1 MKCSKCGGNL
11 NYVEEVSGS
20 FVSEVDEFGEIM
32 DSEYYGDSWNFLE
45 CEKCNHRPAYNFNN
59 EGKIVLMEEFKL
71 KNTKRIFLL
80 IGPSGSGKDTLGE
93 HLKSKGIPELV
104 SHTTRK
110 MREGEIDGV
119 NYHFITKEKFNKIE
133 RIEES
138 NYSGNFYAL
147 SKSEVDSKLKEFNS
161 VFAIVD
167 INGYEQIKEK
177 YPEETVSIYIEVT
190 LDEMAYRM
198 RQRGDKKEDIAKRI
212 SNAILTDE
220 LSNGKECD
228 YIIRNEDGLFNLSKE
243 ALDKIIIL
251 ESVY

>member
-1 MKCSKCGGNL
+1 MK
-11 NYVEEVSGS
+11 
-20 FVSEVDEFGEIM
+20 
-32 DSEYYGDSWNFLE
+32 
-45 CEKCNHRPAYNFNN
+45 NN
-59 EGKIVLMEEFKL
+59 KK
-71 KNTKRIFLL
+71 IFLL

-93 HLKSKGIPELV
+93 YLKSKGIPELV

-110 MREGEIDGV
+110 MRDGEIDGI
-119 NYHFITKEKFNKIE
+119 NYHFISEEEFNKIE

-138 NYSGNFYAL
+138 KYSGNFYAL

-167 INGYEQIKEK
+167 INGYKQIKEK
-177 YPEETVSIYIEVT
+177 YPEETISIFIEVT

-198 RQRGDKKEDIAKRI
+198 KQRGDKKEDIAKRI

-220 LSNGKECD
+220 LSNGNECD
-228 YIIRNEDGLFNLSKE
+228 YIIRNKEGFFDLSKE

-251 ESVY
+251 ESA